1 LVTGASGFL
10 GRYVVEE
17 LKRRGHEVYA
27 GVRRTSD
34 TAHLLS
40 LGVELREF
48 DLRDKGL
55 MTKALSGMESVVH
68 LAAYYTFNGNKES
81 YRRLNVEATE
91 DLADAALSEG
101 IGRFVYCSS
110 TEAIGPTEGTADETS
125 PLRPEYEYGR
135 SKVAAEKVLEQKG
148 SKGLDHV
155 VLRPSG
161 IYGPHNVDDVSYWF
175 ITSYSR
181 RLATK
186 FIVGDGNHTI
196 QFVHAADVAAAFG
209 LALENEGSKGRT
221 YIISEGRSYTYNEVY
236 GMLGE
241 ITGIPPPKVHV
252 PPSIAKTMIAPIQFV
267 NWLAK
272 RDDFMY
278 RLSTVDSVTSDRS
291 YSTERAR
298 KELGYEPRFNLRR
311 GLEETYGWYKE
322 NGYLR

>member
-1 LVTGASGFL
+1 MTGASGFL

-17 LKRRGHEVYA
+17 LKRRGHEVYG

-34 TAHLLS
+34 TAHLRS

-48 DLRDKGL
+48 DLLDKGL
-55 MTKALSGMESVVH
+55 MSQALSGMDSVVH
-68 LAAYYTFNGNKES
+68 LAAYYTFNGKKES

-91 DLADAALSEG
+91 DLADAALV
-101 IGRFVYCSS
+101 GRRR
-110 TEAIGPTEGTADETS
+110 TIRLLQLHGGDRAGRGDRGRNS

-175 ITSYSR
+175 ITSYGR

-252 PPSIAKTMIAPIQFV
+252 PPSIAKTMIAPVQFV

-298 KELGYEPRFNLRR
+298 KELGYVPLYDLRR